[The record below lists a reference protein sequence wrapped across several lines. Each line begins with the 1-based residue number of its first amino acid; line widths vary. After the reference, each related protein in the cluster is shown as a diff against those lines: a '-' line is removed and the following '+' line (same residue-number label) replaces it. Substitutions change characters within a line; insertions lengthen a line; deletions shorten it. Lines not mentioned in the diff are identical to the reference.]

1 MRLPVMFVK
10 CEECGEDHYSD
21 EVVTENIE
29 EDIMGRDVLTFVCPN
44 TGNTT
49 KSLVYVRNQ

>member
-1 MRLPVMFVK
+1 MIMFVK
-10 CEECGEDHYSD
+10 CEECGEEHWTFSD

-29 EDIMGRDVLTFVCPN
+29 EDIMGRDVLTFVCPK

-49 KSLVYVRNQ
+49 KSLVYVRNE